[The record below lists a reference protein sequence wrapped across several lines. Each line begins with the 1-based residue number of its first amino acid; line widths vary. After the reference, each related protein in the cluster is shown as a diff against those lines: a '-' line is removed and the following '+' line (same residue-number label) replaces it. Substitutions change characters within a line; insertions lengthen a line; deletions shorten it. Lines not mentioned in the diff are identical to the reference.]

1 MLRCLLPSGRGIPS
15 HDALNNMMSAFDS
28 FTFAACSTSWMNSL
42 HNAGPDVTALG
53 DKLWQLQERLSR
65 RAREMKEM
73 RNVQVIDGALNC
85 AYLIYQFTEEQYK
98 IVST

>member
-1 MLRCLLPSGRGIPS
+1 
-15 HDALNNMMSAFDS
+15 
-28 FTFAACSTSWMNSL
+28 
-42 HNAGPDVTALG
+42 
-53 DKLWQLQERLSR
+53 
-65 RAREMKEM
+65 MKEM